1 MQALLLHWSTDD
13 LFVLPELEDLEK
25 CLRED
30 YAFGTDIFPIPA
42 DNAHLELMM
51 RIGQLIKEH
60 ESTDTL
66 FVVYYGGHARID
78 ESRQSRWCAYV
89 VSPLAPTNNAQFE
102 CLRKT
107 LTCNGSTERGILILL
122 GYSKL
127 ASYITHES
135 LPISLSTYTPVYRWS
150 AIQTLLER
158 SISDILILLDCC
170 AGAASATFST
180 GNSITETISAS
191 SWDAIAPDP
200 GRYSFTNALIEV
212 LQEWRIRTFSAAML
226 HAEVLARLKHPRP
239 IMINGKY
246 FEARST
252 PVHFMMT
259 SDHKAPSI
267 EISRIIACE
276 PALPSPPQPPQISQV
291 PQPSYG
297 QPIPRPR
304 TPITHDHTYA
314 DTSSDEIV
322 GTPETSSTTE
332 ISSLSE
338 PNENVPHVMIS
349 LALEDDQRL
358 DLNAWESWL
367 TSFPA
372 LAKYV
377 KVQGVFKSHSTLLL
391 VSMPV
396 MVWDLLPEDH
406 ATSFVAF
413 IRSNNIAMQQ
423 PQREALQAAQST
435 AQEAPANTRPRS
447 EFFDDNTTITP
458 SVGPSLIREYEPVP
472 DGRGQTAYTGLRTVQ
487 STKSLSSLP
496 SRIPGSLTDLPAGN
510 ISRTLIYNQHRSAR
524 RTTFA
529 DKVPEPPNFAVHIEN
544 RLEYYYQRNQ
554 HPSDADREFIASNLG
569 IETTHVEVSVPS
581 IEFTINRH

>member
-1 MQALLLHWSTDD
+1 MW
-13 LFVLPELEDLEK
+13 
-25 CLRED
+25 
-30 YAFGTDIFPIPA
+30 AFFLTSPPTQFTMSDVNLGARMLGRGIPIP
-42 DNAHLELMM
+42 
-51 RIGQLIKEH
+51 R
-60 ESTDTL
+60 
-66 FVVYYGGHARID
+66 
-78 ESRQSRWCAYV
+78 
-89 VSPLAPTNNAQFE
+89 
-102 CLRKT
+102 
-107 LTCNGSTERGILILL
+107 

-127 ASYITHES
+127 ILGIHAGILRI
-135 LPISLSTYTPVYRWS
+135 LPDDVVDWLSRWS

-180 GNSITETISAS
+180 GSSITETISAS

-267 EISRIIACE
+267 EISRTAE
-276 PALPSPPQPPQISQV
+276 PSPPSPPQGPQT
-291 PQPSYG
+291 PLAH
-297 QPIPRPR
+297 PIPRPI
-304 TPITHDHTYA
+304 TPITRDHAYV
-314 DTSSDEIV
+314 DSSSDEVV
-322 GTPETSSTTE
+322 GTPETSTT
-332 ISSLSE
+332 SVSAASE

-367 TSFPA
+367 SNFPA

-396 MVWDLLPEDH
+396 MIWDLLPENE

-413 IRSNNIAMQQ
+413 IRSNNLAMPSTQ
-423 PQREALQAAQST
+423 PRT
-435 AQEAPANTRPRS
+435 APTPVSSANDQNAPTNIRPQS
-447 EFFDDNTTITP
+447 EFFDDGTTITP
-458 SVGPSLIREYEPVP
+458 SVGPSFIREYESAQ
-472 DGRGQTAYTGLRTVQ
+472 DAQQQGRSVGLRSVQ
-487 STKSLSSLP
+487 SAKSLP
-496 SRIPGSLTDLPAGN
+496 SLPYRTPSSGASRPTGD
-510 ISRTLIYNQHRSAR
+510 ISRMLIYNQHRSAR
-524 RTTFA
+524 RTRFG

-544 RLEYYYQRNQ
+544 RLEYYYQRDQ

-569 IETTHVEVSVPS
+569 IEATHVEVGCHLAPS
-581 IEFTINRH
+581 QVFGLFTNDLFVLRHGITTDGSGTLSDSSSRL